1 MYDLQSTQRPAD
13 YAAAVDQLLA
23 RQRRRA
29 LVVLV
34 TNLRDEDDETLLTYS
49 DNASVFDRHGRL
61 GSLEMEHVEEGL
73 RWVYYD
79 LQVAAR
85 IVLGPDLPSAAVE
98 VSKRYLDGRLSA
110 PLDEPPPLPA

>member
-1 MYDLQSTQRPAD
+1 MSATIKVFYVGDRCFRHVMSS
-13 YAAAVDQLLA
+13 YHDQ
-23 RQRRRA
+23 
-29 LVVLV
+29 VE
-34 TNLRDEDDETLLTYS
+34 LRYEDDETLLTYS
-49 DNASVFDRHGRL
+49 DNARVFDRHGRL

-79 LQVAAR
+79 LQVAAG
-85 IVLGPDLPSAAVE
+85 IVPGPDLPSAAVE